1 MDGSRSRSSMSVPV
15 RLRLCAS
22 SPICTIWAR
31 IALTSTGPW
40 PRTAACSSGPSTD
53 DIQRSRSITSGE

>member
-1 MDGSRSRSSMSVPV
+1 MSVPA

-40 PRTAACSSGPSTD
+40 PRTAACSSGPSTA